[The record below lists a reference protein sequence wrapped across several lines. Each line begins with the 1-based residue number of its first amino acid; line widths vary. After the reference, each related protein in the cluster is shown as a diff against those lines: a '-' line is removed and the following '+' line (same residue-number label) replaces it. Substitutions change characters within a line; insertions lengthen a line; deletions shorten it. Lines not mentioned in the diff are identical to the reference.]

1 MSTEA
6 SAHLS
11 PQEYIDQRPMGA
23 RQRRIVKVGLLAMVA
38 EGLDLS
44 VAAFVYPRIKDDWG
58 VGDRAVTVTVT
69 VSVLAMII
77 GGVAAGPLADRY
89 GRKAITVAGTA
100 TFGLGT
106 AAMGLTGGIGPFAGL
121 RTLACLGLGAVLPTV
136 MALVADWMPAQRR
149 LQMVALAFAGVTAG
163 TTVGGILASVLI
175 STAGWPTLLVV
186 CGLAPLLLIPAIV
199 RTIPES
205 VSVLTARRRPHSE
218 VRAALASVFTDTD
231 TDTDTDF
238 STVDFGQGTQRKRA
252 RQPGPKAVL
261 SRRFAVLT
269 LLLWLCFFLGQ
280 GIAFVLIT
288 YLPELA
294 EDGGLSESKAAVSVA
309 AFGWG
314 GLIGQLSVSFV
325 LKRFDRFR
333 VLAALWVLTAAGL
346 GAAAATAGQFLA
358 LLVTAFLLGLCLPA
372 ATSVLQAITAVT
384 YPPSAR
390 ATGVSW
396 ANSAGKVGPLFGG
409 LFGGLMVDA
418 GWSLARVLLVL
429 AAPVALA
436 LLATLGLTARGRR
449 QQDEPSAAPPRPLP
463 GLVSGQH

>member
-1 MSTEA
+1 MSTDA
-6 SAHLS
+6 SARLS

-23 RQRRIVKVGLLAMVA
+23 RQRRIVTVGLLAMVA

-69 VSVLAMII
+69 VTVLAVII
-77 GGVAAGPLADRY
+77 GGVVAGPLADRY

-106 AAMGLTGGIGPFAGL
+106 AAMGLTGGIGAFAGL
-121 RTLACLGLGAVLPTV
+121 RALACLGLGAVLPTV
-136 MALVADWMPAQRR
+136 MALVADWMPAARR

-163 TTVGGILASVLI
+163 TTVGGILAAVLN

-186 CGLAPLLLIPAIV
+186 CGLAPLLLLPALV

-205 VSVLTARRRPHSE
+205 ASVLTARGRPEHE
-218 VRAALASVFTDTD
+218 VRAVLASVFEDTD
-231 TDTDTDF
+231 KDF
-238 STVDFGQGTQRKRA
+238 STVDFSHGTRRKRA
-252 RQPGPKAVL
+252 RQPGPKTVL
-261 SRRFAVLT
+261 SRRFALLT
-269 LLLWLCFFLGQ
+269 LPLWLCFFLGQ
-280 GIAFVLIT
+280 GIAFVIIT

-333 VLAALWVLTAAGL
+333 VLTALWVLTAAGL

-449 QQDEPSAAPPRPLP
+449 QEGDEPSTTTPRPVP
-463 GLVSGQH
+463 GLVSGQS